1 MRDSAAGRELLERD
15 MLSNPVSSL
24 QYMLRQLSKTYQWLP
39 ELVVDG
45 F

>member
-24 QYMLRQLSKTYQWLP
+24 QYMLRQ
-39 ELVVDG
+39 
-45 F
+45 